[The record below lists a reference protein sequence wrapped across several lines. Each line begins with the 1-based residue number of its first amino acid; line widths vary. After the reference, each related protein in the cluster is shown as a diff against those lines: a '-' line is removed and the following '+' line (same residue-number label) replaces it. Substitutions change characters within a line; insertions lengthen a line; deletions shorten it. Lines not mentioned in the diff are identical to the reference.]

1 MTHPR
6 QRLQSHT
13 SYLTFARLV
22 PTPEGWE
29 RTLEERKAKKKS
41 VSADVLER
49 AAEFLKRRR
58 KEGEHARERGQQQQ
72 QKSRARANA
81 YANADEYS
89 D

>member
-1 MTHPR
+1 
-6 QRLQSHT
+6 
-13 SYLTFARLV
+13 LTFARLV

-29 RTLEERKAKKKS
+29 RTLEEREAKKKS

-72 QKSRARANA
+72 QQQKSRVRANA
-81 YANADEYS
+81 YSNADEYS